1 MINGENFLHPF
12 ILRLGCGQ
20 FLLCLEHIAL
30 RSYARNIHVLSRIHG
45 TPGGKHLLG
54 SIFLLFLIVGHFP
67 ATDYGQNLTF
77 LHIISRFRMDFRHRP
92 PNMGYT
98 RATCSWLKVTRPF
111 RVSSIVTSCILT
123 VSMVTTCFKLSVRK
137 IPHWSCLFVQPVPNS
152 YKEEEKI
159 SPVKDI
165 MIHCCSLID
174 KLLIIKYILSDNAVQ
189 ILHSQKQVLTCV
201 I

>member
-1 MINGENFLHPF
+1 MHKFIDNKSRYRRLHLINGITQQMINGENFLHPF

-92 PNMGYT
+92 PEYGIHPCHLFLVESNTTVQGKFHRDLLYT
-98 RATCSWLKVTRPF
+98 YSINGHYLFQTVCQEDPPIG
-111 RVSSIVTSCILT
+111 RV
-123 VSMVTTCFKLSVRK
+123 
-137 IPHWSCLFVQPVPNS
+137 CLFSRCRTVT
-152 YKEEEKI
+152 KKR
-159 SPVKDI
+159 K
-165 MIHCCSLID
+165 
-174 KLLIIKYILSDNAVQ
+174 K
-189 ILHSQKQVLTCV
+189 
-201 I
+201 